1 MNTLGS
7 PPSLS
12 VTAILL
18 CTLGLSC
25 SLRIEDVSIPEY
37 KVRGSS
43 ARLTCTYSLGDFT
56 LYSLKWYKG
65 DKQFYQYIPGNKKTK
80 NTFVVPGVNV
90 DVDMSSAVTVVL
102 KDVELETSGKYKC
115 EVITEGPLFHTKIG
129 EGNMTVIDLPDS
141 TPVLEG
147 VKTSYQLGERV
158 HVNCTSPYSKPAAT
172 LEWHINDE
180 LVRKPSWLRRY
191 PAQQE
196 PDGLETAVLGLT
208 FVTKRSHF
216 PGGDLRLKCV
226 AKIATIYFQS
236 QETSVIETGFFKHT
250 QAEERRHK
258 DHSYFFGSSA
268 PRTTTSCF
276 SLVLATVA
284 VLLNTGLHV
293 DLVQPFL

>member
-1 MNTLGS
+1 MKTLGTKS
-7 PPSLS
+7 SLT
-12 VTAILL
+12 VTAFLL
-18 CTLGLSC
+18 CIIGLSHAVT
-25 SLRIEDVSIPEY
+25 IDDVAIPEY

-43 ARLTCTYSLGDFT
+43 ARLTCNYSLGDFT

-80 NTFVVPGVNV
+80 NTFLVPGVNV
-90 DVDMSSAVTVVL
+90 DVDSSDAVTVVL
-102 KDVELETSGKYKC
+102 RDVELVTSGKYRC

-147 VKTSYQLGERV
+147 VKTSYQLRERV

-172 LEWHINDE
+172 LEWHVNDE
-180 LVRKPSWLRRY
+180 LVKKPSWLRRY
-191 PAQQE
+191 QAQQE

-216 PGGDLRLKCV
+216 PGGELRLKCV

-236 QETSVIETGFFKHT
+236 QETSVIETGFLKHT

-258 DHSYFFGSSA
+258 DHSFFFGSSA
-268 PRTTTSCF
+268 PRTTNSCF
-276 SLVLATVA
+276 SWALTAVV
-284 VLLNTGLHV
+284 VLLNTGFRV
-293 DLVQPFL
+293 DLVQSLL

>member
-129 EGNMTVIDLPDS
+129 EGNMTVIVTS
-141 TPVLEG
+141 LER
-147 VKTSYQLGERV
+147 ERV

-180 LVRKPSWLRRY
+180 LLRKPSWLRRY

-250 QAEERRHK
+250 QAEERREQCPKNVNQLFLSGSGNCCRSAKHGTARG
-258 DHSYFFGSSA
+258 FG
-268 PRTTTSCF
+268 TTV
-276 SLVLATVA
+276 LVVI
-284 VLLNTGLHV
+284 LNKKMNIT
-293 DLVQPFL
+293 